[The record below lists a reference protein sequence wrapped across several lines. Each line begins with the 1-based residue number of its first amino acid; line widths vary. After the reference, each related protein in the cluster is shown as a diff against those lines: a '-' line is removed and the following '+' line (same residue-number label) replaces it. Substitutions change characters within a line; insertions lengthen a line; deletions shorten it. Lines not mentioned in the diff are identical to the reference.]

1 MCLCHQV
8 NLLLTPSGQELPL
21 EADLCGPPPVAL
33 PTPDPKQDLDPQ
45 LGSW

>member
-8 NLLLTPSGQELPL
+8 NLLLTPSGRELLL
-21 EADLCGPPPVAL
+21 EADLCGPP
-33 PTPDPKQDLDPQ
+33 PKQDLDPQ